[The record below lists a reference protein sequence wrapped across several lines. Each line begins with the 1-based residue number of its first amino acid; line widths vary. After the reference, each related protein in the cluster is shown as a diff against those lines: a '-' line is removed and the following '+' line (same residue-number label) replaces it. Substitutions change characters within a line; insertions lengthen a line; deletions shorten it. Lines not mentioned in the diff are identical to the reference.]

1 MGAGSLTSVFGPTSL
16 RWRVLRSS
24 AFAVVAAALAGL
36 GHVIGGSGPPD
47 AAVLVVGAGG
57 VALICT
63 GLTRRRR
70 SVAGIAGLLIACQL
84 AFHLLFSLS
93 PHLMASGPTASS
105 GLAASSGLTASSGL
119 LPTAP
124 LRMLAVHGIATA
136 LSALTLAKGEKSL
149 FKLFAVLRRAVRV
162 VLLPGAVG
170 LPPQWAAAVAYAW
183 PHPSGALLSTSPRRG
198 PPVAR

>member
-1 MGAGSLTSVFGPTSL
+1 M
-16 RWRVLRSS
+16 LRSS

-36 GHVIGGSGPPD
+36 GHVIGGGGPPD

-105 GLAASSGLTASSGL
+105 GLAASSGL

-149 FKLFAVLRRAVRV
+149 FELFAVLRRAVRV

>member
-1 MGAGSLTSVFGPTSL
+1 M
-16 RWRVLRSS
+16 LRSS
-24 AFAVVAAALAGL
+24 AFAVVAAARAGL
-36 GHVIGGSGPPD
+36 GHVIGGGGPPD

-93 PHLMASGPTASS
+93 PHLMASGPTASSGLAASSGPTASS